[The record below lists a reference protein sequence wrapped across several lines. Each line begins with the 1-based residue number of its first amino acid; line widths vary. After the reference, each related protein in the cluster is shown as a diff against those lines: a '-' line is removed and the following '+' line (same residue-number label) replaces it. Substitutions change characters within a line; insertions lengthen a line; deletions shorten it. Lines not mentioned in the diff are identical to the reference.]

1 MDMDIL
7 VVTDD
12 PDITAHSIALALDTA
27 GFEVRAVTVRD
38 TAGEND
44 DRWYLE

>member
-12 PDITAHSIALALDTA
+12 PDITAQNIAQVLDAA
-27 GFEVRAVTVRD
+27 GYEVRAVTVRD
-38 TAGEND
+38 TAGQND